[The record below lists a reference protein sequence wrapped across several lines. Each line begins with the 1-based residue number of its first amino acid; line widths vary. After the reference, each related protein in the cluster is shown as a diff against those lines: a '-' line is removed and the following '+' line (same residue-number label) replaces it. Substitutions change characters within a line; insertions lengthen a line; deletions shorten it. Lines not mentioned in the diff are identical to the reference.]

1 MSRLFVA
8 RPLLSGFFES
18 AGMLLP
24 QKAKMRLNRA
34 ATDYQYF
41 TKPLGARGS

>member
-24 QKAKMRLNRA
+24 QKEKMRLNRVTA
-34 ATDYQYF
+34 DYQSF
-41 TKPLGARGS
+41 TK

>member
-8 RPLLSGFFES
+8 RPPLSGFFES

-24 QKAKMRLNRA
+24 QKAKMRLNRSSA
-34 ATDYQYF
+34 DYQSF
-41 TKPLGARGS
+41 TK